1 MGSRTLSLAVEE
13 QLRSLCLKDFP
24 CGHGCWSRSRG
35 SIFEEQSWG
44 YSEQDEGR
52 EGAAKEEE
60 EALMEHLTSPLS
72 PWQHEGSWSPQAR
85 TLRELSVRTPE
96 LLHGNFIFSH
106 FNTLR
111 IVDKGVSIVDD
122 GVLRFS
128 NLRELVLSANKIS
141 ELQAEYLPCTLQV
154 LELYANQVSSLK
166 GLSSQPLPCLQHLGL
181 GCNRLGSPADIQYL
195 TGTLWPQLVSLD
207 LSWSGFQGQ
216 RALVDA
222 LVTLPCL
229 RTLVLEGNPL
239 TFTPSY
245 PGFIL
250 DSLPRLLYLDA
261 TRVTPD
267 DHHRFEGLAKMR
279 DWIVDQAMAT
289 VTVRRIRGVPDPLL
303 TVDESAPE
311 FPVVSYSYFVN
322 YEFLSQPPPGNKQ
335 AGSDTA
341 STSDPMTPMAEK
353 MDRGIVGIYETPK
366 ENCEEET
373 TNTPMPDTT
382 ARTMESLETN
392 HCSIDVIMNS
402 THKLA
407 WAESMDYDH
416 TSVHS
421 VGDLG
426 SFKSFVLR
434 GLWLTVEEE
443 KVLSWPAPSG
453 EQPITKSTTEKK
465 GGKECARPPSN
476 TCSNQK
482 SKDKKKKKDSIMDL
496 VQDTP
501 IRRTLGSI
509 HVPLQDLVSGDQR
522 VDALCNLGVLL
533 TEQST
538 RAMPPRDKDP
548 SKKAKHDKKKE
559 DKTTKSSADSAGG
572 QKNVAPPSK
581 SKGKGWKESQ
591 ADFRMDDN
599 SAPSPNQFE
608 SMTVEFTVHLDKWH
622 SASEAHHLAHP

>member
-1 MGSRTLSLAVEE
+1 MNMSSRTLSLAVEE

-24 CGHGCWSRSRG
+24 CGHGCWSKSRG
-35 SIFEEQSWG
+35 NIFEEQSWG
-44 YSEQDEGR
+44 YIEQDEGR
-52 EGAAKEEE
+52 EGAAKEEQ

-72 PWQHEGSWSPQAR
+72 PWRHEGSWSPQAP

-122 GVLRFS
+122 GLLRFS
-128 NLRELVLSANKIS
+128 SLRELVLSANKIS

-166 GLSSQPLPCLQHLGL
+166 GLCSQPLPCLQHLGL

-195 TGTLWPQLVSLD
+195 TGTLWPRLVSLD

-216 RALVDA
+216 QALVDA
-222 LVTLPCL
+222 LATLPCL

-267 DHHRFEGLAKMR
+267 DHHRFGGLAKMR
-279 DWIVDQAMAT
+279 VM
-289 VTVRRIRGVPDPLL
+289 
-303 TVDESAPE
+303 
-311 FPVVSYSYFVN
+311 
-322 YEFLSQPPPGNKQ
+322 
-335 AGSDTA
+335 
-341 STSDPMTPMAEK
+341 
-353 MDRGIVGIYETPK
+353 
-366 ENCEEET
+366 
-373 TNTPMPDTT
+373 
-382 ARTMESLETN
+382 
-392 HCSIDVIMNS
+392 MNS

-407 WAESMDYDH
+407 WAEYMDYDH

-421 VGDLG
+421 VGELG
-426 SFKSFVLR
+426 SFKSFILR

-482 SKDKKKKKDSIMDL
+482 SKDKNKKKVSIMDL

-522 VDALCNLGVLL
+522 VDVLCNLGVLL

-548 SKKAKHDKKKE
+548 SKKSKHDKKKE
-559 DKTTKSSADSAGG
+559 DKKTKSSADSAGG
-572 QKNVAPPSK
+572 QKNAAPPSK
-581 SKGKGWKESQ
+581 SKGKGRKESE

-599 SAPSPNQFE
+599 SAPSPNQLE
-608 SMTVEFTVHLDKWH
+608 PMTVEFTVHLEKWR
-622 SASEAHHLAHP
+622 SASEVHHLVHP